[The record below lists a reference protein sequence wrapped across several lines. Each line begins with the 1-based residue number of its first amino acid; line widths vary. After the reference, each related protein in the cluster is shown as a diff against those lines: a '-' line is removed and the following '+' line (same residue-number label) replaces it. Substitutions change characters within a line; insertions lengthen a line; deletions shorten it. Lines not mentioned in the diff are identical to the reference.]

1 MPPYRRHF
9 AQAFILVAI
18 LVSGIFAAAYASTP
32 TDSLKLAWD
41 GKIFSSEEEFRR
53 HVVSRGWKRFVKL
66 HPAAIAILETDSPTL
81 QWDGKI
87 FSSKDEFRRHVVSR
101 GWKRFVKLHPAAVA
115 ILEGRAS
122 MSGQPAGGSPP
133 CHANNDKDKTCPETT
148 TTGTTPTTG
157 TTTTSP
163 TTTESTTTTTGTTT
177 TSPTTTES
185 TTTSQTTTTTTTTTG
200 TATTTSTPPPSR
212 YFDSGSPYNVP
223 IGNAAVHPKSA
234 QWIGELYNGILGV
247 NVNQSAWTPG
257 IFYADASTPRKTVPI
272 DEGWTLDD
280 VPIPSNLA
288 PSSDEDAYAIIID
301 TARGRAYEFFSLQKS
316 STSPSGWWARTAN
329 ILRLDGSGV
338 WNGDLGPWGAL
349 ASSMGMLGGL
359 ILKSDVDAGVINHAL
374 FCGAPKNLIEGG
386 WDGIPPATTSDGSGP
401 AGSMPMGSRLQLDP
415 SLDLSKIP
423 LESGEAIIVRA
434 LQQYGCYVALSTGP
448 AFLVFAQN
456 YKFLPGETN
465 PYPSSWGNGISKE
478 LVRYM
483 RVVEG
488 PPAPSYDD
496 RTVFGQ
502 PHK

>member
-66 HPAAIAILETDSPTL
+66 HPAA
-81 QWDGKI
+81 
-87 FSSKDEFRRHVVSR
+87 
-101 GWKRFVKLHPAAVA
+101 VA

-148 TTGTTPTTG
+148 TTGTTP
-157 TTTTSP
+157 
-163 TTTESTTTTTGTTT
+163 TTGTTT